1 MFGRQ
6 IARTG
11 VTVPVE
17 EGLSVGQLM
26 ELARAANDGGCHT
39 VLAGE
44 VSGPDVFG
52 LLAAIAG
59 VAPDVRLGT
68 GIVPTTTRSLASLAM
83 AFATLSS
90 IAPGRILAG
99 LGVSSRTVV
108 EAWHGRAFPPPI
120 AFMREFVPAFR
131 AALAGERVEVDT
143 EFLHVHGFRL
153 TLRPTQPVPVM
164 LAAMNPRML
173 RLAGALGDAV
183 QLTWCPPDEVPA
195 LVAQVDEGA
204 REAGRDPAAVEIVAS
219 FFGYAGSRPELALE
233 RYRRF
238 VLAYALQGTHRSAFV
253 ASIPEIEEAHRRWSA
268 GDRAGALRLVGDDAV
283 HRLCAIGRDALLERV
298 DALHAAGVDTP
309 VLLPAGAEPGDFE
322 GSLESIQALT
332 SSLRPTA
339 SSASASASGEGEG
352 EGEGE
357 AP

>member
-6 IARTG
+6 IPRAG

-17 EGLSVGQLM
+17 EGLAVGQLM
-26 ELARAANDGGCHT
+26 DLARAANNGGYQT

-44 VSGPDVFG
+44 VSGPDVFA
-52 LLAAIAG
+52 LLAVIAG
-59 VAPDVRLGT
+59 VAPDVRIGT
-68 GIVPTTTRSLASLAM
+68 GIVPATTRSLPSLAM
-83 AFATLSS
+83 GFATLGS
-90 IAPGRILAG
+90 IAPGRVLAG

-108 EAWHGRAFPPPI
+108 ESWHGREFPPPI

-131 AALAGERVEVDT
+131 SALAGQRVEVDS
-143 EFLHVHGFRL
+143 EHLRVRGFRL
-153 TLRPTQPVPVM
+153 TLRPPEPVPVM

-173 RLAGALGDAV
+173 RLAGELGDAV

-195 LVAQVDEGA
+195 LVAQVREGA
-204 REAGRDPAAVEIVAS
+204 RATGRDPDEVEIVAS

-253 ASIPEIEEAHRRWSA
+253 ASIPEIEEADRRWSA
-268 GDRAGALRLVGDDAV
+268 GDRPGALRLVGDDAV
-283 HRLCAIGRDALLERV
+283 QRLCAIGPDALLERV
-298 DALHAAGVDTP
+298 DALRAAGIDTP

-322 GSLESIQALT
+322 GSLESIEVLAA
-332 SSLRPTA
+332 SLQ
-339 SSASASASGEGEG
+339 SADARSRSR
-352 EGEGE
+352 E
-357 AP
+357 AGTP

>member
-6 IARTG
+6 IARAG

-26 ELARAANDGGCHT
+26 QLAQAASDGGCHT

-44 VSGPDVFG
+44 VSGPDVFA

-59 VAPDVRLGT
+59 VAPDARLGT
-68 GIVPTTTRSLASLAM
+68 GIVPATTRSLASLTM
-83 AFATLSS
+83 AFAALSS

-108 EAWHGRAFPPPI
+108 ERWHGRPFPPPI
-120 AFMREFVPAFR
+120 EFMREFVPAFR
-131 AALAGERVEVDT
+131 AALAGERVQIDSEHLRVG
-143 EFLHVHGFRL
+143 GFRL
-153 TLRPTQPVPVM
+153 TLLPAAPVPVM

-195 LVAQVDEGA
+195 LVAQVREGA
-204 REAGRDPAAVEIVAS
+204 LAAGRDPETVEIVAS

-238 VLAYALQGTHRSAFV
+238 VLAYALQGTHRSAFL
-253 ASIPEIEEAHRRWSA
+253 ASIPEIEGADRRWSA

-283 HRLCAIGRDALLERV
+283 HRLCAIGREALLERL
-298 DALHAAGVDTP
+298 DALHAAGIDTP

-322 GSLESIQALT
+322 GSLDSIEVLT
-332 SSLRPTA
+332 AGLRARTA
-339 SSASASASGEGEG
+339 SPAPRKDEGS
-352 EGEGE
+352 
-357 AP
+357 

>member
-6 IARTG
+6 IARVG

-17 EGLSVGQLM
+17 EGFSVGQLM

-44 VSGPDVFG
+44 VSGPDVFA

-90 IAPGRILAG
+90 IAPGRVLAG

-108 EAWHGRAFPPPI
+108 ARWHGRPFPPPI

-131 AALAGERVEVDT
+131 AALAGERVEIDS
-143 EFLHVHGFRL
+143 ELLHVHGFRL
-153 TLRPTQPVPVM
+153 TLAPPEPVPLM

-173 RLAGALGDAV
+173 RLAGEIGDAV

-195 LVAQVDEGA
+195 LVAQVREGA
-204 REAGRDPAAVEIVAS
+204 RAAGRDPAEVEIVAS

-253 ASIPEIEEAHRRWSA
+253 ASIPEIAEAARLWAA
-268 GDRAGALRLVGDDAV
+268 GDRPGALRLVGDDAV
-283 HRLCAIGRDALLERV
+283 HRLCAIGPDALLERV
-298 DALHAAGVDTP
+298 DALRAGGIDTP
-309 VLLPAGAEPGDFE
+309 VLLPAGAETGDFE
-322 GSLESIQALT
+322 GSFESVEVLA
-332 SSLRPTA
+332 SSL
-339 SSASASASGEGEG
+339 SSPRVDSR
-352 EGEGE
+352 
-357 AP
+357 